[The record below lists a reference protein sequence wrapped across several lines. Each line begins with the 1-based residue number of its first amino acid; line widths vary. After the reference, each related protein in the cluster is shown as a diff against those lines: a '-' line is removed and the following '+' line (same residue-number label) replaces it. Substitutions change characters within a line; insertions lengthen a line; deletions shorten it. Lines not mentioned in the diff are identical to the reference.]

1 MSYRSLLLV
10 FLSLGLLGAINGCRQ
25 AALPQD
31 GSKLPVFAV
40 SLPVQREVTDYV
52 EYTGRTGAVQ
62 AEEVK
67 ARVTGFLVDPA
78 ADPIVGAITMG
89 LIAPPAEGPF
99 LAASALI
106 GGRTDTTFK
115 EGTEIKKDDVLFAID
130 PRPYQAQYDQAE
142 AQVRLYESQLKL
154 AKANYER
161 DLDLFNRTKG
171 AGVSKQALDA
181 DVAQQEQADAAVN
194 AAKASLKVYK
204 LNLDFCTVK
213 SPIDGQVGR
222 SNQPRGNLI
231 MQDSTLLTTVQ
242 SVDPMY
248 VYFDMDMPS
257 YQKFQARMSK
267 EPGAEIAVSMAL
279 QGEVGYPRPGTV
291 NFLNN
296 LVNPATDT
304 LLVRG
309 EFPNPNMAKK
319 PGMIVRELKPGM
331 FVRVQLP
338 IGQPH
343 QALLVI
349 DQAITSIQGRK
360 NLYVLDDKN
369 TVKELPVTIGQLQ
382 SDGLRV
388 VQGKGLDDK
397 TRVVVSKL
405 LQVRPKNQIEPVLQ
419 PMPTYSGPPGVQP
432 APEKD
437 K

>member
-1 MSYRSLLLV
+1 MSNRWLLV
-10 FLSLGLLGAINGCRQ
+10 VFLGMALLGAINGCRQ

-31 GSKLPVFAV
+31 NSKLPVFAV
-40 SLPVQREVTDYV
+40 SLPVQRDVTDYV
-52 EYTGRTGAVQ
+52 EYTGRTGAKQ
-62 AEEVK
+62 ATEVK
-67 ARVTGFLVDPA
+67 ARVTGFLEETPFEE
-78 ADPIVGAITMG
+78 GA
-89 LIAPPAEGPF
+89 
-99 LAASALI
+99 
-106 GGRTDTTFK
+106 
-115 EGTEIKKDDVLFAID
+115 EIKKDDDLFKID

-142 AQVRLYESQLKL
+142 AQVRLYESQFNL

-161 DLDLFNRTKG
+161 DLDLYDRTKG

-181 DVAQQEQADAAVN
+181 DKAQQEQATAAVK
-194 AAKASLKVYK
+194 AAKASLEVYK
-204 LNLDFCTVK
+204 LNLNYCTVK

-257 YQKFQARMSK
+257 FQKFRGRLAN
-267 EPGAEIAVSMAL
+267 EPDAKIAVSMAL
-279 QGEVGYPRPGTV
+279 QGEVGYPRSGTV

-304 LLVRG
+304 LLVRS
-309 EFPNPNMAKK
+309 EFPNPKK
-319 PGMIVRELKPGM
+319 AGGRELKPGM
-331 FVRVQLP
+331 FVRVNLP
-338 IGQPH
+338 IS
-343 QALLVI
+343 QAHKAFLVI

-360 NLYVLDDKN
+360 NLYVLDDKD

-388 VQGKGLDDK
+388 VQAKELDDK

-405 LQVRPKNQIEPVLQ
+405 LQVRPKTKIEPVLQ
-419 PMPTYSGPPGVQP
+419 PMPTYSGGEPTPTVQP
-432 APEKD
+432 
-437 K
+437 